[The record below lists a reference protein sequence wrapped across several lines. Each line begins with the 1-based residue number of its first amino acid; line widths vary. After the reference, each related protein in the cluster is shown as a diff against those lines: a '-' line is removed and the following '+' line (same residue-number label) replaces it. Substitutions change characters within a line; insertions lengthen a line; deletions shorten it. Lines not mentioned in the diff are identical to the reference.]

1 MCFSPLFTPLV
12 PFPEMPDPQAISY
25 SFEILVLRV
34 DLTARRGPRYILYSG
49 NLDSTHQDC
58 ERRTL
63 LGSFGRML
71 SGKIFK
77 IEVL

>member
-49 NLDSTHQDC
+49 NLDSTHQDL
-58 ERRTL
+58 RTAHSSREFRAHAL
-63 LGSFGRML
+63 RENF
-71 SGKIFK
+71 
-77 IEVL
+77 